1 MSIEPSDSEWSIGL
15 HVVVMLMFLQPSQEQ
30 MSIIENTDEETR
42 QLNKEVWEIHHRD
55 GVDYYNDLSNLQIV
69 PHGQIN

>member
-1 MSIEPSDSEWSIGL
+1 
-15 HVVVMLMFLQPSQEQ
+15 MLMFLQPSQEQ

-42 QLNKEVWEIHHRD
+42 QSNKEVWEIHHRD